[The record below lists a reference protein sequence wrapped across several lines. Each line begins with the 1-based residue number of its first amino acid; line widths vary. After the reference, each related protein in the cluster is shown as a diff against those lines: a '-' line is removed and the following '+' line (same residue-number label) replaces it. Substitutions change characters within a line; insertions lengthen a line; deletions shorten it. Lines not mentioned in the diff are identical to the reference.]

1 MPKARPKPKAF
12 SLEKVR
18 PIIIKKKKKKMVNW
32 VQEKW
37 TGYNWATLNSTH
49 FPVINGPVITEFD
62 PLPGLFKLTE

>member
-1 MPKARPKPKAF
+1 MK
-12 SLEKVR
+12 
-18 PIIIKKKKKKMVNW
+18 VNW